1 MSEPASVAGLVLAAG
16 LGSRYRAAA
25 GEGAPPSKMLADWRG
40 TPLVRHVA
48 EAARAAGLS
57 PVVVVT
63 GHAGAAVAAVLAGL
77 DVRCVDNPAY
87 ETGLASSLKA
97 GVAALPAEVAGV
109 MVLLGDMPA
118 VSPDLIQRL
127 VAAFRAAPDKAAVV
141 PLVDGRRGNP
151 VLLARALFPALA
163 TLEGDRGAGPLLA
176 QAGAGV
182 LELPVEDTGAALDID
197 EPAALQSLR

>member
-1 MSEPASVAGLVLAAG
+1 MSEPAIAAIVLAAG

-40 TPLVRHVA
+40 APLVRHVA
-48 EAARAAGLS
+48 EAALGGGLS
-57 PVVVVT
+57 PVIVVT
-63 GHAGAAVAAVLAGL
+63 GHAGETVAAALAGL

-109 MVLLGDMPA
+109 VVLLGDMPA
-118 VSPDLIQRL
+118 VSPALIARL
-127 VAAFRAAPDKAAVV
+127 VSAFRAAPDKAAVV
-141 PLVDGRRGNP
+141 PLVEGRRGNP

-176 QAGAGV
+176 KAGASV
-182 LELPVEDTGAALDID
+182 QELPVEDTGAALDID
-197 EPAALQSLR
+197 EPSALQSLR